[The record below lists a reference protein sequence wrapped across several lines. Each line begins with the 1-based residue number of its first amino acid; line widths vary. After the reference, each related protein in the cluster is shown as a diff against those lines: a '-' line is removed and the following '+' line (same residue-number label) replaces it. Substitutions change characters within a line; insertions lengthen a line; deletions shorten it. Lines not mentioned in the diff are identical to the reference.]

1 MIPENRSQKLPD
13 NMLFMM
19 QISSFQKLGLKISMQ
34 IFIPI
39 FNSPRKI
46 LQDDLK
52 CIRIKAYFRGF

>member
-1 MIPENRSQKLPD
+1 MIPENRSQKLPG

-34 IFIPI
+34 IFIPK
-39 FNSPRKI
+39 FNSPKKI
-46 LQDDLK
+46 LQDDLN